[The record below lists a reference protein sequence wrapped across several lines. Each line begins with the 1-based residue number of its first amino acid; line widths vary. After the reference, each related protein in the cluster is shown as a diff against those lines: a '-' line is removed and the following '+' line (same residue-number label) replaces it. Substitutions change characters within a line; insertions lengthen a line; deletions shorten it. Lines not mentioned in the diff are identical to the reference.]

1 MNALAPWACNSAE
14 WCLPDFPIRLLE
26 VCQNQESKR
35 SFLGHWSTSI
45 EPRVFSG
52 LQSEVSEQPKKT
64 GIWPQGSKPKRIVK
78 AHVNGEEGQQRTIR
92 LPVVSGT
99 HWHPRVVNR
108 RQKEQSAHSDNRK
121 HKQPSRGK
129 VS

>member
-1 MNALAPWACNSAE
+1 LS
-14 WCLPDFPIRLLE
+14 DFPIRLLE

-35 SFLGHWSTSI
+35 SFLGHWFTSI
-45 EPRVFSG
+45 EPRVFSDEDF
-52 LQSEVSEQPKKT
+52 LQSEVSEQPKNT
-64 GIWPQGSKPKRIVK
+64 GIWSQGSKPKGIVK
-78 AHVNGEEGQQRTIR
+78 AHVHGEEGQQRTVR

-99 HWHPRVVNR
+99 HWHPRVVKR
-108 RQKEQSAHSDNRK
+108 RQKEQPAHSDNRQ

>member
-1 MNALAPWACNSAE
+1 MHYHPGLSIPQSDAC
-14 WCLPDFPIRLLE
+14 LIFRY

-45 EPRVFSG
+45 EPRVLSDEDF
-52 LQSEVSEQPKKT
+52 LQLEVSEQPKKT
-64 GIWPQGSKPKRIVK
+64 GIWTQGSKPKRNCK
-78 AHVNGEEGQQRTIR
+78 NTCPWRRKQQKTIC

-99 HWHPRVVNR
+99 HWHPRVVKR
-108 RQKEQSAHSDNRK
+108 RQKEQSAHFDNRK